1 MGIDK
6 EIPVDG
12 EINVG
17 NGTRQEA
24 PEPAGAAVAEH
35 RGKGPSRK
43 ACMALAAGALAVAA
57 AVAAGALLL
66 SNDPVPAPE
75 NGPADAVQAEG
86 AEAECSAEVGLEGY
100 QAAEGATPVIVHV
113 KGADESN
120 SDVDFYHAIEGGS
133 EQLPVR
139 EGSYTFRYVPVINPD
154 GGLVTAGD
162 VEAIVEAGSSPCK
175 SDASSK
181 PADQVTADEMQ
192 DALDQ
197 VAEAVKKGDATL
209 KGDAGKDI
217 VEKAAQNAAASGKV
231 DQGKVDEVKKEGQQA
246 AEQPSPAGSDG
257 GSEPAAAPSGS
268 QAASAPAA
276 PSSGGSQTT
285 GGSQQGGEDT
295 RPAHSHS
302 WAPVYRTETSAVTV
316 TDREA
321 YTSHEYVGS
330 TWHCNTCGYE
340 CSSEDA
346 IEAHIFSYD
355 QIHSYSVK
363 TNYQDVYHPAVT
375 HQETVQSQVLDHYE
389 CSGCG
394 ARK

>member
-1 MGIDK
+1 MSIDK
-6 EIPVDG
+6 DIPTD
-12 EINVG
+12 EAANVEERP
-17 NGTRQEA
+17 RQDA
-24 PEPAGAAVAEH
+24 PEPSGSAEPGH
-35 RGKGPSRK
+35 RGKRPSRK
-43 ACMALAAGALAVAA
+43 AGMAIAAGALAVAV
-57 AVAAGALLL
+57 AVAAGAILL
-66 SNDPVPAPE
+66 SNEPAPE
-75 NGPADAVQAEG
+75 GGPADAVQAEG
-86 AEAECSAEVGLEGY
+86 AEAERAAEVGLEGY

-120 SDVDFYHAIEGGS
+120 SDVDFYHAIEGDS
-133 EQLPVR
+133 EQLSVR

-197 VAEAVKKGDATL
+197 VAEAVKKGDGTL

-231 DQGKVDEVKKEGQQA
+231 DQGKIDEAKKEGQQA
-246 AEQPSPAGSDG
+246 AEQPSPAGSDA

-276 PSSGGSQTT
+276 PSSGGSQQ
-285 GGSQQGGEDT
+285 GSEET

-321 YTSHEYVGS
+321 YTSREYVGS

>member
-1 MGIDK
+1 MSIDK
-6 EIPVDG
+6 DIPTD
-12 EINVG
+12 EAANVEERP
-17 NGTRQEA
+17 RQDA
-24 PEPAGAAVAEH
+24 PEPSGPTEAGH
-35 RGKGPSRK
+35 RRKGPSRK
-43 ACMALAAGALAVAA
+43 AGMAIAAGVLAVAT

-75 NGPADAVQAEG
+75 GGPADAVQAEG
-86 AEAECSAEVGLEGY
+86 AEAESTAEVGLEGY

-120 SDVDFYHAIEGGS
+120 SDVDFYHAIEGDS

-139 EGSYTFRYVPVINPD
+139 EGSYAFRYVPIINPD

-175 SDASSK
+175 SDASPK

-197 VAEAVKKGDATL
+197 VAEAVKKGDGTL

-231 DQGKVDEVKKEGQQA
+231 DQGKVDEAKKEGQQA
-246 AEQPSPAGSDG
+246 AEQPSPAGSDA

-268 QAASAPAA
+268 QAASVPAA
-276 PSSGGSQTT
+276 PSSGGSQQ
-285 GGSQQGGEDT
+285 GSEET

-321 YTSHEYVGS
+321 YTSREYVGS

>member
-6 EIPVDG
+6 DIPVDE

-24 PEPAGAAVAEH
+24 PELAGSTEAGH
-35 RGKGPSRK
+35 PGKGPSRK
-43 ACMALAAGALAVAA
+43 AGMALAAGALAVAA

-75 NGPADAVQAEG
+75 GGPADAVQAEG
-86 AEAECSAEVGLEGY
+86 TEAECAAEVGLEGY
-100 QAAEGATPVIVHV
+100 QPSEGATPVIVHV
-113 KGADESN
+113 KGVDESN
-120 SDVDFYHAIEGGS
+120 SDVDFYHAIEGDS

-197 VAEAVKKGDATL
+197 VAEAVKKGDGTL

-231 DQGKVDEVKKEGQQA
+231 DQGKVDEAKKEGQQA
-246 AEQPSPAGSDG
+246 AEQPSAAGSG
-257 GSEPAAAPSGS
+257 AGPEPAAAPSGS

-276 PSSGGSQTT
+276 PSSGGSQQ
-285 GGSQQGGEDT
+285 GSEEA

-302 WAPVYRTETSAVTV
+302 WAAQTETRYSTEQVWVQDSPAWDETTYSNAGYRTTCGQFFDSGDAAAIHCTDHGCSYSKLPPKTNTVHHDATGHYETV
-316 TDREA
+316 TTPYEA
-321 YTSHEYVGS
+321 TIGYICS
-330 TWHCNTCGYE
+330 T
-340 CSSEDA
+340 
-346 IEAHIFSYD
+346 
-355 QIHSYSVK
+355 
-363 TNYQDVYHPAVT
+363 
-375 HQETVQSQVLDHYE
+375 
-389 CSGCG
+389 CG

>member
-1 MGIDK
+1 MSIDK
-6 EIPVDG
+6 DIPTD
-12 EINVG
+12 EAANVEERP
-17 NGTRQEA
+17 RQDA
-24 PEPAGAAVAEH
+24 PEPSGSAEPEH
-35 RGKGPSRK
+35 RGKRPSRK
-43 ACMALAAGALAVAA
+43 AGMAIAAGALAVAV
-57 AVAAGALLL
+57 AVAAGAILL
-66 SNDPVPAPE
+66 SNEPAPE
-75 NGPADAVQAEG
+75 GGPADAVQAEG
-86 AEAECSAEVGLEGY
+86 AEAECAAEVGLEGY

-120 SDVDFYHAIEGGS
+120 SDVDFYHAIEGDS
-133 EQLPVR
+133 EQLSVR

-197 VAEAVKKGDATL
+197 VAEAVKKGDGTL

-231 DQGKVDEVKKEGQQA
+231 DQGKIDEAKKEGQQA
-246 AEQPSPAGSDG
+246 AEQPSPAGSDA

-276 PSSGGSQTT
+276 PSSGGSQQ
-285 GGSQQGGEDT
+285 GSEET

-321 YTSHEYVGS
+321 YTSREYVGS

>member
-1 MGIDK
+1 MSIDK
-6 EIPVDG
+6 DIPADEG
-12 EINVG
+12 INVDA
-17 NGTRQEA
+17 GTRQDA
-24 PEPAGAAVAEH
+24 PEQTGAAEAGP

-43 ACMALAAGALAVAA
+43 AAMALAAGALAVAA
-57 AVAAGALLL
+57 AVAAGALFL
-66 SNDPVPAPE
+66 SNDPAPAPE
-75 NGPADAVQAEG
+75 GDPADAVAQSEG
-86 AEAECSAEVGLEGY
+86 AEAECAAEVGLEGY

-113 KGADESN
+113 KGADEAN
-120 SDVDFYHAIEGGS
+120 SDVDFYHAVEGDS

-162 VEAIVEAGSSPCK
+162 VEAIVEGSSSPCR
-175 SDASSK
+175 SEAAAR
-181 PADQVTADEMQ
+181 PADQVTADEMK

-197 VAEAVKKGDATL
+197 VAEAVKKGDGTL

-217 VEKAAQNAAASGKV
+217 VEKAAQNAAASGKI
-231 DQGKVDEVKKEGQQA
+231 DKAKAEEVKKEGQQA
-246 AEQPSPAGSDG
+246 AEQPSPAGSDA
-257 GSEPAAAPSGS
+257 GSAPAGAASAPQAGSAASPSPAGSQAAAPS
-268 QAASAPAA
+268 QQE
-276 PSSGGSQTT
+276 GGSAQ
-285 GGSQQGGEDT
+285 
-295 RPAHSHS
+295 PAHSHS
-302 WAPVYRTETSAVTV
+302 WTPVYRTDSSTVTV

-321 YTSHEYVGS
+321 YTSYEYVGS

-363 TNYQDVYHPAVT
+363 TNYQNIYHPAVT

>member
-1 MGIDK
+1 MSIDK
-6 EIPVDG
+6 DIPTD
-12 EINVG
+12 EAANVEERP
-17 NGTRQEA
+17 RQDA
-24 PEPAGAAVAEH
+24 PEPSGSAEPEH
-35 RGKGPSRK
+35 RGKRPSRK
-43 ACMALAAGALAVAA
+43 AGMAIAAGALAVAV
-57 AVAAGALLL
+57 AVAAGAILL
-66 SNDPVPAPE
+66 SNEPAPE
-75 NGPADAVQAEG
+75 GGPADAVQAEG
-86 AEAECSAEVGLEGY
+86 AEAERAAEVGLEGY

-120 SDVDFYHAIEGGS
+120 SDVDFYHAIEGDS
-133 EQLPVR
+133 EQLSVR

-197 VAEAVKKGDATL
+197 VAEAVKKGDGTL

-231 DQGKVDEVKKEGQQA
+231 DQGKIDEAKKEGQQA
-246 AEQPSPAGSDG
+246 AEQPSPAGSDA

-276 PSSGGSQTT
+276 PSSGGSQQ
-285 GGSQQGGEDT
+285 GSEET

-321 YTSHEYVGS
+321 YTSREYVGS

>member
-1 MGIDK
+1 MSIDK
-6 EIPVDG
+6 DIPTD
-12 EINVG
+12 EAANVEERP
-17 NGTRQEA
+17 RQDA
-24 PEPAGAAVAEH
+24 PEPSGSAEPGH
-35 RGKGPSRK
+35 RGKRPSRK
-43 ACMALAAGALAVAA
+43 AGMAIAAGALAVAV
-57 AVAAGALLL
+57 AVAAGAILL
-66 SNDPVPAPE
+66 SNEPAPE
-75 NGPADAVQAEG
+75 GGPADAVQAEG
-86 AEAECSAEVGLEGY
+86 AEAECAAEVGLEGY

-120 SDVDFYHAIEGGS
+120 SDVDFYHAIEGDS
-133 EQLPVR
+133 EQLSVR

-197 VAEAVKKGDATL
+197 VAEAVKKGDGTL

-231 DQGKVDEVKKEGQQA
+231 DQGKIDEAKKEGQQA
-246 AEQPSPAGSDG
+246 AEQPSPAGSDA

-276 PSSGGSQTT
+276 PSSGGSQQ
-285 GGSQQGGEDT
+285 GSEET

-321 YTSHEYVGS
+321 YTSREYVGS

>member
-1 MGIDK
+1 MSIDK
-6 EIPVDG
+6 DISVD
-12 EINVG
+12 EDINVDA
-17 NGTRQEA
+17 GTRQDA
-24 PEPAGAAVAEH
+24 PEPAGAAEAGP
-35 RGKGPSRK
+35 RGKGPSRQ
-43 ACMALAAGALAVAA
+43 AAMALAAGALAVAA
-57 AVAAGALLL
+57 AVAAGALFL
-66 SNDPVPAPE
+66 SNDPAPAPE
-75 NGPADAVQAEG
+75 GDPADAVAQPEG
-86 AEAECSAEVGLEGY
+86 AEAECAAEVGLEGY

-113 KGADESN
+113 KGADEAN
-120 SDVDFYHAIEGGS
+120 SDVDFYHAVEGDS

-139 EGSYTFRYVPVINPD
+139 DGSYTFRYVPVINPD

-162 VEAIVEAGSSPCK
+162 VEAIVEGGSSPCR
-175 SDASSK
+175 SEAAVR
-181 PADQVTADEMQ
+181 PADQVTADEMK

-197 VAEAVKKGDATL
+197 VAEAVKKGDGTL

-217 VEKAAQNAAASGKV
+217 VEKAAQNAAASGKI
-231 DQGKVDEVKKEGQQA
+231 DQAKAEEVKKEGQQA
-246 AEQPSPAGSDG
+246 AEQPSPAGSDA
-257 GSEPAAAPSGS
+257 GSAPAGAASAPKAGSAASPSPAGSQAAAPS
-268 QAASAPAA
+268 QQE
-276 PSSGGSQTT
+276 GGSAQ
-285 GGSQQGGEDT
+285 
-295 RPAHSHS
+295 PAHSHS
-302 WAPVYRTETSAVTV
+302 WTPVYRTDSSTVTV

-321 YTSHEYVGS
+321 YTSYEYVGS

-363 TNYQDVYHPAVT
+363 TNYQNIYHPAVT